1 MPVVTRSQSKAL
13 NQLNHKPV
21 IKNKELEL
29 DNKKLDK
36 RLNYFIS
43 KNYFIKMMKSKLSEI
58 KLATNDFDKYRMM
71 TEMFYTVREWFD
83 VVFNIKSRSWKGYID
98 SIYIKANKILLF
110 AQQKDT
116 TNFTYEEY
124 YIWKTMINEMI
135 ETRKFIIIKRL

>member
-36 RLNYFIS
+36 LLNYFIS

-83 VVFNIKSRSWKGYID
+83 VVFNIKSRSWKGCID

>member
-36 RLNYFIS
+36 LLNYFIS

-58 KLATNDFDKYRMM
+58 KLASYDFDKY
-71 TEMFYTVREWFD
+71 
-83 VVFNIKSRSWKGYID
+83 
-98 SIYIKANKILLF
+98 
-110 AQQKDT
+110 
-116 TNFTYEEY
+116 
-124 YIWKTMINEMI
+124 
-135 ETRKFIIIKRL
+135 

>member
-1 MPVVTRSQSKAL
+1 
-13 NQLNHKPV
+13 
-21 IKNKELEL
+21 
-29 DNKKLDK
+29 
-36 RLNYFIS
+36 
-43 KNYFIKMMKSKLSEI
+43 
-58 KLATNDFDKYRMM
+58 MM